1 LISLAYRD
9 KPAFGENEMTEGTP
23 RDAPPR
29 RKINPTLKFALELGP
44 LVVFFAANWKFKL
57 FVATGALMVAVVAA
71 LVISF
76 ALMRRLPIMPLVTAI
91 IVIIFGSL
99 TFYFQND
106 AFIKMKPTAL
116 YLLFSGALL
125 GGLAFGKLLLPVM
138 FDSAFQI
145 TEEGWQ
151 KLTYRWAIF
160 FLAMAVLNE
169 IVWRNTSPDFW
180 VNFKSF
186 GVIPLTMLFGLAQA
200 PLIMRHEAKDAPN
213 DAM

>member
-1 LISLAYRD
+1 
-9 KPAFGENEMTEGTP
+9 MTEGTP
-23 RDAPPR
+23 SDAPPPH
-29 RKINPTLKFALELGP
+29 RKIDPRLKFALELGP

-76 ALMRRLPIMPLVTAI
+76 VLLRRLPIMPLVTAV
-91 IVIIFGSL
+91 IVVIFGSL

-145 TEEGWQ
+145 TEEGWR
-151 KLTYRWAIF
+151 KLTYRWAVF
-160 FLAMAVLNE
+160 FLGMAALNE
-169 IVWRNTSPDFW
+169 IVWRNMSADFW